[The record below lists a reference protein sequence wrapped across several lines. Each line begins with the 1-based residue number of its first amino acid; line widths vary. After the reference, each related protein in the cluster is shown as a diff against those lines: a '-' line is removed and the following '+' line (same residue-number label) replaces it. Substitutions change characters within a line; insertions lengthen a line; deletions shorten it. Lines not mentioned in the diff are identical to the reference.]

1 MVEYDDDYRDD
12 DYRDD
17 RRDRDHR
24 RRAEPGVVAPRRR
37 MDRTARAHAVRI
49 RRRRRTL
56 GLLTL
61 MALGVI
67 IAVVVLLGGKLWGGK
82 TSEYAGDGKSD
93 VLIEVHPGDTT
104 VAIGKTLVD
113 QNVIA
118 DAEPFVAAGLKND
131 EIQAIQPGFYQMR
144 TEISADSAIAK
155 LVDPANRKGKLT
167 VPEGRQLDDITDLRN
182 DKVTEGV
189 FTLIAQASCVT
200 LNGTEKCVSATD
212 LKNAAANE
220 SPQDLNVPEWAMEPV
235 TKMGSDHRRLE
246 GLIEAGTWSFDPT
259 GTPKQ
264 ILASLIQTSA
274 DHYAANGL
282 SEAAQATNMT
292 PYEILTVASLLQKEA
307 KPDDFGKVARVI
319 YNRLNEPQ
327 RLEFDS
333 TVNYPLDRQEV
344 ATTDA
349 DRARVTPWNTY
360 ASDGLPATPVGAPG
374 EQALNAAEHP
384 EAGDWL
390 YFVTIDMDGTTL
402 FTHDYQQHLAN
413 IELAK
418 HNGVLDSAR

>member
-1 MVEYDDDYRDD
+1 MAEYD
-12 DYRDD
+12 
-17 RRDRDHR
+17 
-24 RRAEPGVVAPRRR
+24 GAPRRRR
-37 MDRTARAHAVRI
+37 MDRTARARAVRL

-67 IAVVVLLGGKLWGGK
+67 ITAAVLLVGNLWGGK
-82 TSEYAGDGKSD
+82 SADFAGGGDGKSD

-104 VAIGKTLVD
+104 AAIGKTLVD

-118 DAEPFVAAGLKND
+118 DAEPFVTAGLKND
-131 EIQAIQPGFYQMR
+131 ELQAIQPGFYKVR

-182 DKVTEGV
+182 NKVTEGV

-212 LKNAAANE
+212 LKDVATNA
-220 SPQDLNVPEWAMEPV
+220 SPQDLNVPDWAMESV
-235 TKMGSDHRRLE
+235 TKMGGDHRRLE

-259 GTPKQ
+259 ATPKQ

-307 KPDDFGKVARVI
+307 KPDAFAKGAQVT
-319 YNRLNEPQ
+319 YTRLNAPQ
-327 RLEFDS
+327 RLE
-333 TVNYPLDRQEV
+333 L
-344 ATTDA
+344 
-349 DRARVTPWNTY
+349 
-360 ASDGLPATPVGAPG
+360 APPG
-374 EQALNAAEHP
+374 N
-384 EAGDWL
+384 
-390 YFVTIDMDGTTL
+390 
-402 FTHDYQQHLAN
+402 
-413 IELAK
+413 
-418 HNGVLDSAR
+418 